1 VEDDQANVTDRN
13 SRENSSSK
21 ATTCS
26 KCLVIVNGSKIVNF
40 ERTIV
45 DSDKAYGLGPSSCQ
59 SDIFQTNKNEL
70 FRFVMDWQD
79 ECCDPYR
86 GAYAAG
92 QELGYQSRRR
102 HDYHDGYI
110 TGRNTAI
117 EYGME
122 LGFITG
128 VAEHLTTVMPQLPDR
143 VQRTWHDLQELL
155 ETFPTA
161 HEILNTIAADTPS
174 TQVPL
179 EAKTNVDA

>member
-1 VEDDQANVTDRN
+1 
-13 SRENSSSK
+13 
-21 ATTCS
+21 
-26 KCLVIVNGSKIVNF
+26 
-40 ERTIV
+40 
-45 DSDKAYGLGPSSCQ
+45 
-59 SDIFQTNKNEL
+59 
-70 FRFVMDWQD
+70 MDWQD

-92 QELGYQSRRR
+92 QELGYQSRRH

-128 VAEHLTTVMPQLPDR
+128 VAERWTTVMPQLPDR
-143 VQRTWHDLQELL
+143 VQRTWHDLKELL

-161 HEILNTIAADTPS
+161 HEILNTIAADTP

-179 EAKTNVDA
+179 EAKTNVDAQVLMQRIRAKYKLLTVQLGLADKMSLSNILNQTSKTPATAGKSASGTGTDW